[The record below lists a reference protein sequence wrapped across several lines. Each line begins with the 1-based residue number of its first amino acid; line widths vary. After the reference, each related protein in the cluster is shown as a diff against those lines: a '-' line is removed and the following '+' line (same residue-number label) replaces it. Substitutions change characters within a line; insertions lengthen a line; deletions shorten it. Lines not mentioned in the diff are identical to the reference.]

1 MAQHEHESAEPG
13 EMDELFAIV
22 ESESPARE
30 PVESE
35 NPARELVAI
44 LARGKWTVLV
54 VFLVVAGLATWGVL
68 GEQPL
73 FEAESSLMVRIGR
86 EYVYRP
92 EVGRTETAR
101 IPSLSEM
108 VNSEVEILSSR
119 DLAELV
125 VGDIGVERLY
135 PDLVELVPDVHLAT
149 EMAVLRFRK
158 SASIRP
164 VLESSVIK
172 VGFEHEVPQLAA
184 DAVNLL
190 VERFKDKH
198 VEVFGEER
206 AGRLEAQLEPRVA
219 QLVEVEQALAE
230 FKRQNGVYD
239 LDAQRNLLL
248 ERRERLDQAVQ
259 AADAELT
266 GLRLRAGPDSQA
278 EPPTAPELPP
288 YLRPEMKEQLLR
300 QRADLELALR
310 GFEPPVSDRLAEQAS
325 LRLLELE
332 LEEGRLM
339 RDYSPNSRMVKGV
352 QEEILRVRTFL
363 QQAETRAGVYDEARR
378 EERLARSQEI
388 TNEIARLTGEI
399 ELLVREEERQA
410 QLEARRCIQVLEI
423 QRADHLSRLE
433 AVELEIRNLDQQE
446 QPLRRLERE
455 LVAAES
461 AAQIY
466 RERVDDARITDEL
479 DREKRINVRVIEKAS
494 APVAPSGL
502 PRNLKLGIGAFV
514 GLIAGIGVAVLFDL
528 FRAR

>member
-1 MAQHEHESAEPG
+1 MAQHEDH
-13 EMDELFAIV
+13 D
-22 ESESPARE
+22 AR
-30 PVESE
+30 PRGDSE
-35 NPARELVAI
+35 NPARELLAI

-54 VFLVVAGLATWGVL
+54 AFLVVTGLVTWGTL
-68 GEQPL
+68 REKPL

-101 IPSLSEM
+101 TPSLSEM

-135 PDLVELVPDVHLAT
+135 PDILALVPQPDTHLAT

-158 SASIRP
+158 AAAIRP

-184 DAVNLL
+184 DAVNFL

-206 AGRLEAQLEPRVA
+206 ASRLETQLEPRLA
-219 QLVEVEQALAE
+219 HLAEAEQALAE
-230 FKRQNGVYD
+230 FKRENGVFD
-239 LDAQRNLLL
+239 LDAQRSLLL
-248 ERRERLDQAVQ
+248 DRRERLDQAVQ
-259 AADAELT
+259 TTDAELA

-278 EPPTAPELPP
+278 EPPTVPELPP

-332 LEEGRLM
+332 LEEGQLL
-339 RDYSPNSRMVKGV
+339 RDYSPSSRKVKSV
-352 QEEILRVRTFL
+352 QEEILRVRSFL
-363 QQAETRAGVYDEARR
+363 QQAETRAGVFDEARR
-378 EERLARSQEI
+378 EERQARSQDL
-388 TNEIARLTGEI
+388 TSEIARLTSEI
-399 ELLVREEERQA
+399 ELLVREEERQ
-410 QLEARRCIQVLEI
+410 LRIEARRSIQILEI
-423 QRADHLSRLE
+423 QRTDHVSRLA
-433 AVELEIRNLDQQE
+433 AVELEIRNLDQHE

-461 AAQIY
+461 AAQTY
-466 RERVDDARITDEL
+466 RERVDEARITDEL
-479 DREKRINVRVIEKAS
+479 DREKRINVRVIEKAA

-502 PRNLKLGIGAFV
+502 PRNLKLAIGGLV
-514 GLIAGIGVAVLFDL
+514 GLVAGVGLAVLFDL
-528 FRAR
+528 FRSR